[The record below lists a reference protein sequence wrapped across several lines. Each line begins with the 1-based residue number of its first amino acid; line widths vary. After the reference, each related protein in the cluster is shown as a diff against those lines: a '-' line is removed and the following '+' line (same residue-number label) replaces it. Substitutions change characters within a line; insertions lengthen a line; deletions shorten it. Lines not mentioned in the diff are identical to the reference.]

1 MRLLLSVGLLSLV
14 LQLCSSAP
22 VLQNVKCSEDNN
34 ATAAHL
40 AIHHINENHDHGYKF
55 KISEVSGF
63 KLEKV
68 GWP

>member
-1 MRLLLSVGLLSLV
+1 MRLLLSVVLLSIV
-14 LQLCSSAP
+14 LLLCSAAP
-22 VLQNVKCSEDNN
+22 VWEHLKCSEDNN
-34 ATAAHL
+34 GTAAHL

-55 KISEVSGF
+55 KIGEVTGV